1 MQLEI
6 QQREKEGIT
15 ILDLKGKIVLG
26 PEDLSLRERLLSLLA
41 DGIRNVILNL
51 KEVTHIDT
59 AGVGT
64 LVLCTERFRAAG
76 GRLVLANL
84 NPAQAGVASTLKL
97 DSEIDIYP
105 DELDALDSFF
115 PDRAVQHYD
124 ILLLVEEV
132 KARRGPE
139 QPLRNKKC

>member
-51 KEVTHIDT
+51 KEVKRIDT
-59 AGVGT
+59 AVVGT
-64 LVLCTERFRAAG
+64 IVLCTEKFRAAG

-84 NPAQAGVASTLKL
+84 NPAQAGLASILKL
-97 DSEIDIYP
+97 DSELDIYP
-105 DELDALDSFF
+105 DELDAVNSFF
-115 PDRAVQHYD
+115 PDRAVRHYD
-124 ILLLVEEV
+124 ILEVVEEI
-132 KARRGPE
+132 KARRGSE
-139 QPLRNKKC
+139 QTLENKK

>member
-1 MQLEI
+1 MHLEI

-26 PEDLSLRERLLSLLA
+26 PEDLSLRERLLSLVA

-51 KEVTHIDT
+51 KEVDHIDT

-64 LVLCTERFRAAG
+64 IALCTEKFRAAG

-84 NPAQAGVASTLKL
+84 SPAQAGVASTLKL
-97 DSEIDIYP
+97 DSELDIYP
-105 DELDALDSFF
+105 DELDAVNSFF
-115 PDRAVQHYD
+115 PDRAVRHYD
-124 ILLLVEEV
+124 ILELVEEI
-132 KARRGPE
+132 KARRGSE
-139 QPLRNKKC
+139 VSVENKK